1 MSNDLDVH
9 DVDTWLLSYMH
20 PKPMVENGGVERPV
34 DAGLRILQVKGKNEK
49 RGPGKSNLYVVV

>member
-20 PKPMVENGGVERPV
+20 PKLMVENGGVERPV
-34 DAGLRILQVKGKNEK
+34 DARFKDFAG
-49 RGPGKSNLYVVV
+49 